1 MKYYFLLVK
10 EVLKNIEY
18 IWDTTPVPETDLA
31 NSLKRV
37 SSQLKSDVHLTIN
50 FHSRYAEVIKEE
62 TLITFGM
69 LWNTSQH
76 IQEVLYV
83 VSAIPINSI
92 PKSVTVETQTE
103 ATEAT
108 ESTESDIESNTY
120 AESTESSES
129 ADADAESTES
139 NESNEQVTR
148 PFYISSGYSNN
159 ILFPWNDNFK
169 IELEE
174 KLLLPNLGLRPT
186 DQVYHS
192 SPSTSNI
199 VLDYDTPKIL

>member
-1 MKYYFLLVK
+1 MTHYFLLVK

-18 IWDTTPVPETDLA
+18 IWNTTPVPDTDLA
-31 NSLKRV
+31 DSLKRV
-37 SSQLKSDVHLTIN
+37 STELKSDVNLTVN
-50 FHSRYAEVIKEE
+50 LHNRYAEVIREE
-62 TLITFGM
+62 TLVNFGM

-83 VSAIPINSI
+83 VSAIPIKSV

-103 ATEAT
+103 A
-108 ESTESDIESNTY
+108 STESDIESDI
-120 AESTESSES
+120 ESVEYDIESAD

-139 NESNEQVTR
+139 TESTESNEQVTR

-174 KLLLPNLGLRPT
+174 KLLLPNLGLRP
-186 DQVYHS
+186 S
-192 SPSTSNI
+192 SHI